1 MARENETFLRQ
12 HPENRFLDFKKS
24 DIFFFSELTRER
36 EREMADDD
44 TIWSNLFLFVDS
56 DGDGKV
62 TTDDMKKVCD
72 VLFKTFVARKKT

>member
-1 MARENETFLRQ
+1 
-12 HPENRFLDFKKS
+12 
-24 DIFFFSELTRER
+24 
-36 EREMADDD
+36 MADDD